1 MYTVI
6 LLKATIKL
14 PMGNFD
20 IPDCKSHIT
29 SNYTIHQ
36 LPRKSNLCKIK
47 QMNYSPDNI
56 LVIVCFSYFHS
67 TGIQCRKSAVFI
79 RQRGR
84 FTADGS
90 LRSREGVTEVAI
102 GVVGRSVII

>member
-1 MYTVI
+1 
-6 LLKATIKL
+6 
-14 PMGNFD
+14 
-20 IPDCKSHIT
+20 
-29 SNYTIHQ
+29 
-36 LPRKSNLCKIK
+36 
-47 QMNYSPDNI
+47 MNYSPDNI

-102 GVVGRSVII
+102 GVVGGSVII